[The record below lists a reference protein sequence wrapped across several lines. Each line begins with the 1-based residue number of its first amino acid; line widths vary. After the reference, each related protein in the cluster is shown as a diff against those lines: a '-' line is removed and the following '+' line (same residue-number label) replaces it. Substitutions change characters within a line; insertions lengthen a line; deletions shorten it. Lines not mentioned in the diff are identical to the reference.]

1 MNKLRFLILLLL
13 SISTVR
19 RVQAQEA
26 GFSPALSNPQVTA
39 ITQDAQGYIWFGTSH
54 GLNRYN
60 GTTYTTFFSSGEQG
74 ALNND
79 HILALCQDSQGTLWI
94 GTECGLSWYRDGRF
108 YHHNTTVFD
117 PVTHIEETDS
127 THISITGKSGIFQF
141 DKNTV
146 EMTAYEPLDGA
157 NFGQEL
163 IPSGISYT
171 DRDGG
176 LWEADGK
183 DGWTYTA
190 KDQPFKSLVV
200 SPGNERI
207 SHLTFDAEG
216 ILWMRV
222 GAALCSM
229 DPVGGNILY
238 KDGTHQYSS
247 LFINRD
253 GHLVVS
259 RDGDTTVE
267 YATRGGQPR
276 KIRESRYPEGIFS
289 MAEDREGNLWLSGIS
304 NLIKLERTSRRST
317 FEVGYEHPFSYIMP
331 VSGTGRIFIVGLR
344 DGILE
349 IGTDGS
355 VRPFGEGF
363 QNVSAMLMSRDG
375 TFWMGTYNDGL
386 IHYDEGTGVIERFDT
401 SSGIVDADIKSIVQ
415 DGDGYIWFS
424 TATHITRLNPW
435 NKAFSSM
442 HDNSYRDGR
451 FYDLVSAAMGPDG
464 MVYLG
469 GSGGI
474 TVIDPTAPIPERKD
488 IPLYFEYLGV
498 NDRQLPDNTEQ
509 LDLDYRENTLTL
521 RFAGIDYVSGAL
533 LNYAWKLDGYEK
545 AWHYGSSTPRVV
557 YTYLPAGSYTFQAR
571 VREQNGEWS
580 SREITLPIHIKPAPW
595 ASPLALTGY
604 WILGI
609 VFILTA
615 LGFFIRYRMQKD
627 RLALAIQREE
637 MNQQHIDFLTN
648 VSHEFRT
655 PLSLIFGPAKELEK
669 TDMTRQ
675 QRELLGLIGSNAER
689 LRTLSEQILS
699 SSGRETHESLT
710 VRENDLTSLLR
721 SITGMFSF
729 AAAEKEQRLESVFPE
744 TCIGYFDTEKV
755 SKIVGNLLSNAVK
768 YTPDGGHIRIAL
780 EMDGSRAV
788 ISVSD
793 DGPGIS
799 SEKRDRIFDRFDR
812 LGAEGTKTIGSGI
825 GLHYARDLAQLHKGS
840 LDFAPNQPQGSV
852 FRFVFPSD
860 ASSYP
865 DAVSS
870 SAQLPQEE
878 IFAEQEEG
886 GKEQTILIAEDTAGL
901 RLFLGNLFRGQ
912 YNVMLASDGLTAE
925 DHLKL
930 SLPDLILSDV
940 VMPGKTG
947 YALCADVKANPDWSH
962 IPVVLLTARAD
973 AESSIEGMQ
982 AGADAYIPK
991 PFDPDVL
998 KATVESIL
1006 RNRRLLQEKV
1016 RSLTSA
1022 DKEEAQALEL
1032 PAADRKLL
1040 EKLHTYLDANLENE
1054 QWDIAAMA
1062 AELGMSYSSLY
1073 AKVKAITGET
1083 PKAYVTSYRMN
1094 VALKLLKRDGL
1105 NVSEVA
1111 YRVGSSSPSTFS
1123 REFKKHFGYPP
1134 SQVK

>member
-1 MNKLRFLILLLL
+1 MNKLRFLIICLAFLFLAWR
-13 SISTVR
+13 TWG
-19 RVQAQEA
+19 QE
-26 GFSPALSNPQVTA
+26 GDFSPALSNPQVTA
-39 ITQDAQGYIWFGTSH
+39 ITQDARGYIWFGTSH

-60 GTTYTTFFSSGEQG
+60 GTTYTTFFSSGEEG

-94 GTECGLSWYRDGRF
+94 GTECGLSWYRGGRF

-127 THISITGKSGIFQF
+127 THISITGKSGIFEF

-146 EMTAYEPLDGA
+146 EMTAYYPRDGI

-163 IPSGISYT
+163 VSAGISYT

-176 LWEADGK
+176 LWEADGR
-183 DGWTYTA
+183 DGWSYSA
-190 KDQPFKSLVV
+190 KDQPFKSLIV
-200 SPGNERI
+200 SPGDERI
-207 SHLTFDAEG
+207 SHLSFDPEG
-216 ILWMRV
+216 VLWMRV
-222 GAALCSM
+222 GAALCSV
-229 DPVGGNILY
+229 DPDSGSILF
-238 KDGTHQYSS
+238 KDETHQYSG

-253 GHLVVS
+253 GHLVVL

-267 YATRGGQPR
+267 YLTHNGQPR
-276 KIRESRYPEGIFS
+276 KIRESHYPEGIFS
-289 MAEDREGNLWLSGIS
+289 MAEDREGNLWLSGVS
-304 NLIKLERTSRRST
+304 NLLKLERNSRRST
-317 FEVGYEHPFSYIMP
+317 FDVGFEHPFSYIMP
-331 VSGTGRIFIVGLR
+331 ASGTGRIFIVGLK

-349 IGTDGS
+349 VSADGS
-355 VRPFGEGF
+355 LKQLGDGF

-386 IHYDEGTGVIERFDT
+386 IHYDEGSGLVERFDT

-435 NKAFSSM
+435 SKAFSSL
-442 HDNSYRDGR
+442 HDNSYRGGR
-451 FYDLVSAAMGPDG
+451 FYDLVSATRGPDG

-474 TVIDPTAPIPERKD
+474 TVIDPRAPLPERKD
-488 IPLYFEYLGV
+488 IPLFFEYLGV
-498 NDRQLPDNTEQ
+498 NDWQLPENTEK
-509 LDLDYRENTLTL
+509 LDLNYRENTLTL
-521 RFAGIDYVSGAL
+521 RFAGIDFISGSL
-533 LNYAWKLDGYEK
+533 LNYTWKLDGYEK

-557 YTYLPAGSYTFQAR
+557 YTYLPPGSYTFRAR

-580 SREITLPIHIKPAPW
+580 SREIALPIRIKPAPW
-595 ASPLALTGY
+595 ASPWAMAAY
-604 WILGI
+604 WIVGLILVLGGLI
-609 VFILTA
+609 FL
-615 LGFFIRYRMQKD
+615 IRYQTQKD
-627 RLALAIQREE
+627 RLALATQREE

-669 TDMTRQ
+669 TDMTRY
-675 QRELLGLIGSNAER
+675 QRELVGLIGSNAER
-689 LRTLSEQILS
+689 LRILSEQILS
-699 SSGRETHESLT
+699 SSGRETHESLSI
-710 VRENDLTSLLR
+710 RENDLTSLLR
-721 SITGMFSF
+721 SITGMFRF
-729 AAAEKEQRLESVFPE
+729 AAAEKEQKLETGLPD

-755 SKIVGNLLSNAVK
+755 SKVVGNLLSNAVK
-768 YTPDGGHIRIAL
+768 YTPDGGQITVAL
-780 EMDGSRAV
+780 RREGDAAIV
-788 ISVSD
+788 SVSD
-793 DGPGIS
+793 SGPGIPP
-799 SEKRDRIFDRFDR
+799 EKRERIFDRFDR
-812 LGAEGTKTIGSGI
+812 LGAENSQTVGSGI
-825 GLHYARDLAQLHKGS
+825 GLHYARRLAQMHKGD
-840 LDFAPNQPQGSV
+840 LTYQHNQPRGSV
-852 FRFVFPSD
+852 FSFAFPLD
-860 ASSYP
+860 ADSYP
-865 DAVSS
+865 DAILSGT
-870 SAQLPQEE
+870 APAEDIFIPEE
-878 IFAEQEEG
+878 KQD
-886 GKEQTILIAEDTAGL
+886 KEQTILIAEDTAEL
-901 RLFLGNLFRGQ
+901 RLFLGNLFRGS
-912 YNVMLASDGLTAE
+912 YNVLLASDGLEAI
-925 DHLKL
+925 DNLKL
-930 SLPDLILSDV
+930 SIPDLILSDV

-947 YALCADVKANPDWSH
+947 YEVCVDVKANPDWNH

-991 PFDPDVL
+991 PFDSDVL

-1022 DKEEAQALEL
+1022 DTMEAQQLQL

-1040 EKLHTYLDANLENE
+1040 EKLQAYLDANIENE
-1054 QWDIAAMA
+1054 EWDIASMA
-1062 AELGMSYSSLY
+1062 SELGMSYSSLY
-1073 AKVKAITGET
+1073 AKIKAITGET

-1094 VALKLLKRDGL
+1094 VALRLLKVEGL

-1111 YRVGSSSPSTFS
+1111 YRVGSSSPFTFS

-1134 SQVK
+1134 SQVKA